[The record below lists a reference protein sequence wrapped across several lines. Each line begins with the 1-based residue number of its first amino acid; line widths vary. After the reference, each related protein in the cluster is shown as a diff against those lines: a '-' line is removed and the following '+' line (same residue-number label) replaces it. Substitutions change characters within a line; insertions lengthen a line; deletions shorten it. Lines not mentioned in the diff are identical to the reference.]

1 MKDHYEQR
9 PEPAR
14 RRQRRPNPAGRFLEG
29 FTLGFLAWTGL
40 LRLGIPNT
48 LGLGSPAVM
57 LIFAVLLALLSLSR
71 RRRYAWYAAG
81 ITTFLVLVVGYTPM
95 MPRLMKSLVL
105 TAPPQK
111 ADAIVVLSSSTN
123 AEGRM
128 SLEALDRLIQGASLY
143 REGYAPAIVLT
154 ELDDFY
160 PEPKKDLDTVFGLL
174 PNRPY
179 IVSVG
184 PVHSTA
190 DEAKLVRKAAE
201 ERNWNKILLVT
212 SPTHSKR
219 AARIFEK
226 QKLEVISVPCPE
238 RKFTMSSMKKP
249 VERWDAFHRYFY
261 EKLAWFTGK
270 VKRQL

>member
-1 MKDHYEQR
+1 MNEHYTEREQR
-9 PEPAR
+9 PR
-14 RRQRRPNPAGRFLEG
+14 RRQTRTSPLGRFLEG

-48 LGLGSPAVM
+48 LGMGRPSVM
-57 LIFAVLLALLSLSR
+57 LIFALLLAFLSLSR
-71 RRRYAWYAAG
+71 RRRYAWWAAG
-81 ITTFLVLVVGYTPM
+81 FTTVLVLIVGYTPM

-105 TAPPQK
+105 IAPPQK

-154 ELDDFY
+154 ELGDSY

-174 PNRPY
+174 PNKPY

-190 DEAKLVRKAAE
+190 DEAKLVSKAAE
-201 ERNWNKILLVT
+201 ERNWKKILLVT

-219 AARIFEK
+219 ATRIFEK
-226 QKLEVISVPCPE
+226 QKLEVVSVPCPE

-261 EKLAWFTGK
+261 ERLAWFTGK
-270 VKRQL
+270 VRRQL